1 MEALLPEW
9 APNIHPMIIHFPIV
23 LWIIAVL
30 ADLVWL
36 FLQKN
41 WLRNMAVALY
51 VLGALGALGAYL
63 SGTQAIDLVS
73 VPMQGELTASNHS
86 DWGSYTFYFFTAYA
100 AIRLFF
106 FWKQWDKKKWLAI
119 VLVITGMVGIG
130 IVAQTADLG
139 AKLVYKYGVGTQ
151 K

>member
-1 MEALLPEW
+1 MEVLLPDW

-30 ADLVWL
+30 ADLVCL
-36 FLQKN
+36 FFQKN
-41 WLRNMAVALY
+41 WLRNMAITLY
-51 VLGALGALGAYL
+51 IMGAIGALGAYL

-73 VPMQGELTASNHS
+73 VPMQGEVTAGNHS

-106 FWKQWDKKKWLAI
+106 FWKQWDQKKWLAVALI
-119 VLVITGMVGIG
+119 IIGMIGIG
-130 IVAQTADLG
+130 MVAQTADLG